1 MCVIIDTNMIGI
13 DINSKQTN
21 EKEKLEKYEA
31 MKLLRRYIKKRKIK
45 LILPPKDTY
54 LSDEY
59 KKIEKINEF
68 LNEYKSQEFIKTISI
83 EKFKDA
89 ERKLEREQKNYNIK
103 YKSNKEDFSILALA
117 RASKTKL
124 LVTYDYDLEKDFK
137 SPDIIGG
144 SIYKRKTQT
153 NLLYNNKCP

>member
-13 DINSKQTN
+13 DINPKQTN
-21 EKEKLEKYEA
+21 DKEKLEKYEA
-31 MKLLRRYIKKRKIK
+31 MKLLRQYIKKRKIK
-45 LILPPKDTY
+45 LILPPKGTD

-68 LNEYKSQEFIKTISI
+68 LNEYKSQEFIETISI
-83 EKFKDA
+83 EKFEDA
-89 ERKLEREQKNYNIK
+89 EWKLEREKKNYNIK

-124 LVTYDYDLEKDFK
+124 LATYDDDLEDDFK
-137 SPDIIGG
+137 NPNVIGG
-144 SIYKRKTQT
+144 SIYKYKTQT
-153 NLLYNNKCP
+153 KLLDSNQCP